1 MNKRVLNI
9 SLFLLLAS
17 TGNVLAQ
24 QGIGTNT
31 PHRSAALHV
40 DSQNKGLLI
49 PRVALQAN
57 NLAAP
62 ITSPETSLIVYNT
75 TFNAANN
82 LKQGFYFWEGT
93 KWEPF
98 TTATTDLNTINVS
111 LAVVAGEL
119 VLTDSDGHP
128 VKVDVAD
135 LDKQQITT
143 FALGTDHKV
152 TLTLE
157 RGGTKQIDLSPYF
170 NSTKLA
176 NGTNTTVS
184 GTGTATDQYKV
195 NVATATESNLGV
207 VQIGSGINV
216 TNGVISVPAAPGE
229 TTTIITDAL
238 TGTNK
243 HKIADYKNE
252 TANAPVN
259 VYETVT
265 NLTQDASGIT
275 YVKEDGTS
283 ATAKVVSANAGNL
296 ITPGTDF
303 GALLTKDNVQNNQVK
318 YQVINGNNT
327 TASLDPSSTTDLQKY
342 KVDVT
347 FPTIDGS
354 ETKLI
359 DGTNTTVLGTGTATD
374 QYKVNV
380 ATGNDRTLGVVR
392 EAETDPTVNVTNG
405 ELAVNLTNTV
415 LSGEVTGPLNNTIVQ
430 DNVIDAA
437 NLKTDAVTTVK
448 ITDANVTPIKI
459 QPAATFAQTQ
469 VMVTDVNGVVK
480 WVNQSTISPAT
491 TVSNTS
497 PDNTLITTVNGVSST
512 SVDLVKTV
520 GLSLTGSNLTATVN
534 GVSNTTALD
543 LSSID
548 TDNQQISLASNI
560 LTLERGGTVNL
571 APYLDNTDNQQLSY
585 APATNVLSLTNGG
598 SVDLSALAVDTNT
611 DNQQISYNAT
621 TKMLSLERGGND
633 VDLSALA
640 VDNNTITTVKADA
653 AQSYVSVTSTP
664 ATPGATQDREYTV
677 GVNAA
682 TAQVGT
688 TAGTAGVV
696 KPGSQFK
703 VETDGHLSVKYA
715 MPQFFY
721 MPSILIDTSVIT
733 PSGSP
738 DLTVNL
744 YTQYTGQF
752 NVTNANMRSATAPAQ
767 IPVLPAATDLYYY
780 VTYSDTSSI
789 QITGISDNGV
799 MSYRV
804 LGNTNSL
811 SFVNIVFVIK

>member
-9 SLFLLLAS
+9 SLILLLAS
-17 TGNVLAQ
+17 TGSVFAQ
-24 QGIGTNT
+24 QGFGTNK
-31 PHRSAALHV
+31 PSQSAAV
-40 DSQNKGLLI
+40 DIVSPNKGLLI
-49 PRVALQAN
+49 PRVALQAD

-62 ITSPETSLIVYNT
+62 ITNPELSLLVFNT
-75 TFNAANN
+75 TATNN
-82 LKQGFYFWEGT
+82 LTKGFYYWTGT
-93 KWEPF
+93 NWEPF
-98 TTATTDLNTINVS
+98 TTES
-111 LAVVAGEL
+111 
-119 VLTDSDGHP
+119 TDSDN
-128 VKVDVAD
+128 
-135 LDKQQITT
+135 QQIID
-143 FALGTDHKV
+143 FSIGANNIV
-152 TLTLE
+152 TLELE
-157 RGGTKQIDLSPYF
+157 RGGTKQVDLSPYF

-252 TANAPVN
+252 SANAPVN
-259 VYETVT
+259 VYETIT

-318 YQVINGNNT
+318 YEVINGNNT

-392 EAETDPTVNVTNG
+392 EAETNPTVNVTNG
-405 ELAVNLTNTV
+405 ELAVNLANTI
-415 LSGEVTGPLNNTIVQ
+415 LSGEVIGPLNNTVVK
-430 DNVIDAA
+430 DDVIDAA
-437 NLKTDAVTTVK
+437 NLKTDAVVTSK
-448 ITDANVTPIKI
+448 IANANVTPIKI

-480 WVNQSTISPAT
+480 WVDQSTISPAT

-534 GVSNTTALD
+534 GVSNTTGLD

-548 TDNQQISLASNI
+548 
-560 LTLERGGTVNL
+560 
-571 APYLDNTDNQQLSY
+571 
-585 APATNVLSLTNGG
+585 
-598 SVDLSALAVDTNT
+598 T

-640 VDNNTITTVKADA
+640 TDNNTITTVKANA
-653 AQSYVSVTSTP
+653 AQSYVSVTSNPT
-664 ATPGATQDREYTV
+664 TPGATADREYTV

-688 TAGTAGVV
+688 TAGTSGVV
-696 KPGSQFK
+696 KPGKQFN
-703 VETDGHLSVKYA
+703 VESDGHLTVKYA

-733 PSGSP
+733 ATGAP

-752 NVTNANMRSATAPAQ
+752 NVTNAAMRSASAPAQ
-767 IPVLPAATDLYYY
+767 IPVLPAATDLHYY